1 MKTLRALQEDLI
13 EVQDEYK
20 AIVAVA
26 EEQERE
32 LSDEEN
38 TRLEEISNEVEA
50 LGTKIERRQKIDANI
65 KAAAASRLTAQIDKQ
80 ERESAQADLGVL
92 DLQNV
97 AVPAKAKAHGKL
109 KAFENERDAYVA
121 GQVILAGVHNR
132 AESQEWCKRHGL
144 YNTMSGGISGAK
156 GGFLVPDE
164 MQRSLVRLR
173 EERGVFERYANSVP
187 MGSDN
192 ITIPR
197 LIGDVTS
204 YWVGET
210 DEITASDADLGAAE
224 LVAKK
229 LACLT
234 KVSSELDEDA
244 VVEVGDMLTQSMA
257 YSMADKM
264 DEAGFN
270 GDGTSAYGGVTGL
283 KNALNSAAVQDAASG
298 NTGASTLDLADFEN
312 TIGLYPQYPGANPV
326 WFVNSAVYW
335 ASMGRLL
342 DAAGGNA
349 VSDLAGTRQMMFL
362 GYPVVYTQ
370 VLPSTTG
377 ASASTI
383 LAYFGDLRLGATVG
397 TRRSVNTAISID
409 RYFENDLIG
418 VRCTQRIAINVHER
432 GDTVRTRPI
441 VALKTAA
448 S

>member
-1 MKTLRALQEDLI
+1 MKTAKELQDNIAESL
-13 EVQDEYK
+13 EELT

-26 EEQERE
+26 EKESRE
-32 LSDEEN
+32 LVDDEE
-38 TRLEEISNEVEA
+38 TRVNELNELTA
-50 LGTKIERRQKIDANI
+50 SLQEKLERRQKIDNQI
-65 KAAAASRLTAQIDKQ
+65 KLNAASRLTGEIDNKQ
-80 ERESAQADLGVL
+80 KELENDGVPSL
-92 DLQNV
+92 ENV

-109 KAFENERDAYVA
+109 KAFDNEKDAYIA
-121 GQVILAGVHNR
+121 GQVVMAGIYGR
-132 AESQEWCKRHGL
+132 QESIDWCNRHGL
-144 YNTMSGGISGAK
+144 QNSMTGGVSGAK

-173 EERGVFERYANSVP
+173 EERGVFERYANSMP

-197 LIGDVTS
+197 LISDVTA
-204 YWVGET
+204 YWVSEGS
-210 DEITASDADLGAAE
+210 EITDSDAELGAAE

-244 VVEVGDMLTQSMA
+244 VVEVGDMVTQSMA
-257 YSMADKM
+257 YAMADKI

-270 GDGTSAYGGVTGL
+270 GDGTSTYGGVTGL
-283 KNALNSAAVQDAASG
+283 KNALNSAAIQDAASG
-298 NTGASTLDLADFEN
+298 NDAANNLDLADFEN
-312 TIGLYPQYPGANPV
+312 TIGKYPQYPGANPV

-335 ASMGRLL
+335 ASMARLL

-349 VSDLAGTRQMMFL
+349 VSDLAGQRQMMFL
-362 GYPVVYTQ
+362 GYPVVYSQ

-377 ASASTI
+377 TLASTI

-397 TRRSVNTAISID
+397 TRRSVNTAISAD

-418 VRCTQRIAINVHER
+418 IRCTQRIAINVHER

-441 VALKTAA
+441 VALKTA